1 MQVNLNQRGE
11 RMIMPV
17 PPGWKECNE
26 KTMEIINEITCHVP

>member
-17 PPGWKECNE
+17 PECNE